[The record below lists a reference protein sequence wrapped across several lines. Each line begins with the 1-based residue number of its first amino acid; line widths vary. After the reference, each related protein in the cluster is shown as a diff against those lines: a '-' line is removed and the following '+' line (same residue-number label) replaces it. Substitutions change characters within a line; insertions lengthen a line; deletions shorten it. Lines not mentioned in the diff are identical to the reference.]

1 MSALPNLQK
10 GWHSARLHL
19 RDAWLWGARTD
30 SDSERKR
37 IGKAA
42 RRSQLRSD
50 PVVQT
55 FRWIMILLGG
65 VFAAL
70 LLALATMDWNLLRTP
85 AARLASAR
93 LGRPV
98 NIDGDLHVHIWTLTP
113 RVEVSGLRIANAAWA
128 AGGDLADVG
137 RLVFEVRLV
146 PLIKGHT
153 VIPLID
159 VEQAKFDLRR
169 DRDGRNNWTFGSAE
183 SESAPLNLPPIKHF
197 IVKDAQLRV
206 TDERRK
212 LVFTGTIN
220 SNESAKGGHRGFWMT
235 GDGTLNANP
244 FRAEAHG
251 APLLNVDANTAYP
264 FTLDIHSGTT
274 HVTADG
280 KITHPFDFGHVEA
293 DMSATGNTLADLY
306 YLTGLAL
313 PSTPPY
319 HLTAKLTRAGETYR
333 LDDLKGGM
341 GKSDIAGFLQVDASG
356 AKPYLTANLHS
367 RVVNFDDLGFLFGGG
382 HGRVTS
388 VKATPARQT
397 QTKGD
402 ITVTSG
408 EQPATLFLPDTPLAV
423 DRVRQ
428 MDARVRYDADRVDS
442 RDFPLRRMSV
452 KLALQDGVLDIDPLS
467 MNLARGRIDGSIKI
481 DARHDV
487 PATAIDLR
495 VRDISLQQFVAQ
507 QNPPAV
513 EGTVMA
519 RAKLDGTGNS
529 VHKTAASAN
538 GTVTFVVPHGQMR
551 AAFAELLGINLLNG
565 GIELITHDKSPTQ
578 LRCMVASFDAHQGI
592 LNTRRVTFD
601 TDVVAASGKGTINL
615 RNETIDFQLSGEPK
629 KFRIGRL
636 DAPIDVT
643 GSLQAPK
650 VGVDA
655 GKALPQAGI
664 GVALGALVAPVAA
677 LLPFVSPGLADD
689 ADCGALVRQA
699 QLRGAPV
706 KKSQAT
712 PNRK

>member
-10 GWHSARLHL
+10 GWDSARLHL

-30 SDSERKR
+30 PDSERKR
-37 IGKAA
+37 VEKAA
-42 RRSQLRSD
+42 RRAQLRRD

-55 FRWIMILLGG
+55 FRWIAILVGG
-65 VFAAL
+65 AFVAL
-70 LLALATMDWNLLRTP
+70 LIALATMDWNLLRAS

-93 LGRPV
+93 LGRQV

-113 RVEVSGLRIANAAWA
+113 RVEVNGLRVANADWA
-128 AGGDLADVG
+128 GGGDLADIG
-137 RLVFEVRLV
+137 HLVFDIRLV
-146 PLIKGHT
+146 PLIKGR
-153 VIPLID
+153 VVVPLID
-159 VEQAKFDLRR
+159 VEQAKFDLVR

-183 SESAPLNLPPIKHF
+183 PDNGPLNLPPIRHF
-197 IVKDAQLRV
+197 VVKDAQLKV

-220 SNESAKGGHRGFWMT
+220 SNESVKGNRRGFWMI
-235 GDGTLNANP
+235 GDGTLNTNP
-244 FRAEAHG
+244 FHAEAHG
-251 APLLNVDANTAYP
+251 APLLDVDAGTAYP
-264 FTLDIHSGTT
+264 FTLDIHSGAT
-274 HVTADG
+274 HVTAG
-280 KITHPFDFGHVEA
+280 GSITHPFDFGRLQANVAFSGH
-293 DMSATGNTLADLY
+293 TLADLY

-319 HLTAKLTRAGETYR
+319 HLTAKLRRAGETYR
-333 LDDLKGGM
+333 LDDLRGGM
-341 GKSDIAGFLQVDASG
+341 GKSDIAGFMQVDASG

-367 RVVNFDDLGFLFGGG
+367 HVVNFDDLGFLFGGG
-382 HGRVTS
+382 HGRATS
-388 VKATPARQT
+388 VKAGPAPQA
-397 QTKGD
+397 KGD
-402 ITVTSG
+402 ITVASG

-452 KLALQDGVLDIDPLS
+452 NLALQDGVLRIDPLS
-467 MNLARGRIDGSIKI
+467 MNLVRGRIDGSIRI

-495 VRDISLQQFVAQ
+495 VRDISLQQFFAQ

-519 RAKLDGTGNS
+519 RAKLDGAGDS
-529 VHKTAASAN
+529 VHKTMASAN
-538 GTVTFVVPHGQMR
+538 GAVTFVVPHGQMR

-601 TDVVAASGKGTINL
+601 TDVVSATGKGKINL

-636 DAPIDVT
+636 DAPIDVS

-664 GVALGALVAPVAA
+664 GVALGAIVAPIAA

-689 ADCGALVRQA
+689 ADCGALIREA
-699 QLRGAPV
+699 KLRGAPV
-706 KKSQAT
+706 KK
-712 PNRK
+712 N